1 MSKPGREGE
10 GTGRFGLSA
19 RLLVLTIG
27 FVMLA
32 EVLIYVPSVAN
43 FRRAW
48 LSDRLAAA
56 QVAALVLDA
65 APDAHLPEGLE
76 MRLLEGV
83 GARAVAVRG
92 GGTRRLLSVDPA
104 PPVIGQVV
112 DLRSASGPVLVRDAF
127 ATLLRPQGKPM
138 RVVGAGV
145 DGADFVEMVLD
156 EEPLRAAML
165 RFSVNILILSLLI
178 SGITAGLVFLA
189 LHRVIV
195 RPVRRLAGNVAAFAE
210 NPEDGDR
217 IIAPSGRRDEIG
229 QAERALERMETAL
242 AGELRQK
249 RRLADLG
256 LAVSKVNHDLRNMLT
271 TAQLLTDRLGAL
283 SDPMVQRTAPRLVA
297 TLQRAID
304 FCEATLAYGK
314 AGEPLPR
321 RAAVRLRD
329 LADEL
334 PDLADLAPG
343 AGIAIRLDVPDDLA
357 VDADSDQLSRVLVN
371 LVRNAVQALAQGG
384 AQGGPPMVLV
394 SARRA
399 GAAVTTRIAD
409 NGPGIAN
416 RTRAHLFEAFQ
427 GAGRPGGTGLGL
439 AICAEIVRAHGGTI
453 ALDETG
459 PGAHF
464 RVVIPDRNIG
474 SSIPEKGV
482 AKRASTL

>member
-65 APDAHLPEGLE
+65 APDARLPEGLE

-112 DLRSASGPVLVRDAF
+112 DLRNASGLVLVRDAF

-399 GAAVTTRIAD
+399 GAAVTIRIAD

-416 RTRAHLFEAFQ
+416 RTRAHLFEAFT
-427 GAGRPGGTGLGL
+427 GSGRPGGTGLGL

-453 ALDETG
+453 ALDPV
-459 PGAHF
+459 PGAQF
-464 RVVIPDRNIG
+464 RIVIPDRETARPP
-474 SSIPEKGV
+474 SPEKGL
-482 AKRASTL
+482 AKPTPTR

>member
-1 MSKPGREGE
+1 MDGVGREGE
-10 GTGRFGLSA
+10 GSVGFGLSA
-19 RLLVLTIG
+19 RLLVLTVA

-32 EVLIYVPSVAN
+32 EILIYVPSVAN
-43 FRRAW
+43 FRAGW
-48 LSDRLAAA
+48 LRDRLAAA

-65 APDAHLPEGLE
+65 APDSRLPEGLE

-92 GGTRRLLSVDPA
+92 GGTRRLLSLDPM
-104 PPVIGQVV
+104 PPEVGRVV
-112 DLRSASGPVLVRDAF
+112 DLRGAGSLVLIRDAF
-127 ATLLRPQGKPM
+127 ATLLAPAGQPI
-138 RVVGAGV
+138 RVVGEGV
-145 DGADFVEMVLD
+145 DGADFVEIVLE

-165 RFSVNILILSLLI
+165 RFSVNILILSLVI

-210 NPEDGDR
+210 NPEDGGR
-217 IIAPSGRRDEIG
+217 IIDPSGRRDEIG
-229 QAERALERMETAL
+229 LAERALERMETAL

-271 TAQLLTDRLGAL
+271 TAQLLTDRLGTL
-283 SDPMVQRTAPRLVA
+283 TDPLVQRTAPRLVA

-304 FCEATLAYGK
+304 FCEATLAYGR

-321 RAAVRLRD
+321 RGPVRL
-329 LADEL
+329 AEIAEEL
-334 PDLADLAPG
+334 PDLVDLAPG
-343 AGIAIRLDVPDDLA
+343 AGITLRLDIPADLTID
-357 VDADSDQLSRVLVN
+357 VDSGQLSRVLVN

-384 AQGGPPMVLV
+384 AQGGPPMILV

-399 GAAVTTRIAD
+399 DGAVTIRVAD
-409 NGPGIAN
+409 NGPGLAN
-416 RTRAHLFEAFQ
+416 RSRAHLFEAFQ
-427 GAGRPGGTGLGL
+427 GAARPGGTGLGL

-453 ALDETG
+453 SLDDTG

-464 RVVIPDRNIG
+464 RVVIPDRTTGAANL
-474 SSIPEKGV
+474 EKGV